1 MRVYSQ
7 SFGFNMHRHIHFV
20 TTNYK
25 KMSTQLSLGLFGDVS
40 HTHTHTPHGKGPTRN
55 GWAEPAEEET
65 QTGRGTWTTSKTR
78 YRLDS
83 LGSQENCI
91 GPLNPIGFSLT
102 N

>member
-1 MRVYSQ
+1 M
-7 SFGFNMHRHIHFV
+7 FIFV
-20 TTNYK
+20 G
-25 KMSTQLSLGLFGDVS
+25 LGLRALEFECVGILDPRYS
-40 HTHTHTPHGKGPTRN
+40 FRMMRSLTKI

-91 GPLNPIGFSLT
+91 GPLNLIGFSLT

>member
-40 HTHTHTPHGKGPTRN
+40 HTHTHRMGKVQLGMGGPSLLRKRLKLDEVHGLLRR
-55 GWAEPAEEET
+55 
-65 QTGRGTWTTSKTR
+65 Q
-78 YRLDS
+78 D
-83 LGSQENCI
+83 I
-91 GPLNPIGFSLT
+91 D
-102 N
+102 